1 MMRSSGV
8 FVLLFSCT
16 LLLVMGALDRQTPA
30 FPSVAGAAFVAQTTV
45 AEAGLPNLTAEQIL
59 ARAAANLDP
68 AKLQWLRYKIWQK
81 QDAEDMSFEA
91 QGRLLR
97 GPNQCGRFELTVGS
111 GTEATEL
118 LTVSDGIGLAHS
130 CRPPGKPA
138 QVSTLKYITPENNPY
153 APEQIEA
160 ILHAHSCGGP
170 FQLLKDLEAKLENWQ
185 LASGTWNNRTILRL
199 TGIVNNHDD
208 DSAVISPR
216 QCRVFLDAQTLWP
229 MRVEWWAARA
239 RGEALFL
246 EMEFRDAVI
255 NQPLS
260 HEECEREFSFL
271 PQE

>member
-30 FPSVAGAAFVAQTTV
+30 FPSVAGAAFVAQNTV
-45 AEAGLPNLTAEQIL
+45 TEAGLQNLTAEQIL

-81 QDAEDMSFEA
+81 QDAEDLSFEA
-91 QGRLLR
+91 QGRLMR
-97 GPNQCGRFELTVGS
+97 GPNKCGRFELTVRS
-111 GTEATEL
+111 GMEATEL
-118 LTVSDGIGLAHS
+118 LTVSDGVGMAHS

-138 QVSTLKYITPENNPY
+138 QVNTLKYQKPTNNTSSSDH
-153 APEQIEA
+153 IEA
-160 ILHAHSCGGP
+160 ILHAFGCSGP
-170 FQLLKDLEAKLENWQ
+170 YHLLKDLEAKLENWQ

-199 TGIVNNHDD
+199 TGTLKNHDD
-208 DSAVISPR
+208 DSVVITPR

-229 MRVEWWAARA
+229 MRVEWWATGE
-239 RGEALFL
+239 RGDALL
-246 EMEFRDAVI
+246 LQMEFRDAVI

-260 HEECEREFSFL
+260 HEDCEREFSFL